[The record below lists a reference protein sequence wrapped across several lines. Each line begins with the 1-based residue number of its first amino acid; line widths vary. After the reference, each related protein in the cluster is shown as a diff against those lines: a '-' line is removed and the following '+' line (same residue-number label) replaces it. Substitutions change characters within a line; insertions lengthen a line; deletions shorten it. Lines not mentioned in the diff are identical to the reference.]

1 MQFVKNVLFS
11 FAVALVLSGN
21 STAQQYSVEYHRIQ
35 SRLAKGWNTWNYGS
49 MTSHVLLPE
58 GLALNINFRQTFIG
72 TPYDDDF
79 FLNKINVD
87 RSGRVRPVAHTF
99 DGAYTE
105 LIIDNWKGNSIRV
118 QSSAQGNDIVI
129 LVTPIKKSP
138 TQFYVE
144 LEVGILWNREGHIQ
158 RNGNSIAA
166 TFGTKRY
173 DIRSTCVNVE
183 VAQPYTS
190 PYLVFDGDSA
200 IAFYT
205 GEKRTLGVATRII
218 ELAKQRYEKCAV
230 KFKDKATAFKGIQSV
245 LGWNTLYDRDK
256 NRVITPVTRGWN
268 EAWHGYVLFEWDT
281 YFASLLFALD
291 NKDLAYSNAIA
302 VTKGQ
307 ENNGQVGFVQ
317 WPHGSPGT
325 QSQPPVGALTCWMIY
340 SKYKEEW
347 FLREVY
353 DQLLNWNRWWI
364 NNRLNQGYLTWGAG
378 WTGAS
383 LQNIMLE
390 SGLDNSPMYEN
401 AEVQVVG
408 NKTLL
413 NLADVGL
420 NSLYI
425 ADCNYLAKIA
435 EALGKNRDAKELLER
450 SRSMS
455 KQISTLWNDTIGIY
469 QNKVLDSGLFSD
481 RLSPTLFYPMIAG
494 VPTAKRAQRMLR
506 EHFFNDEEFYGAYI
520 LPSCARNDKSYD
532 NDYWRGAIWGPMN
545 FLVYLGLRD
554 YDPAAATELA
564 NKSYALFIDSW
575 NEDHY
580 VLENVNSEKGPR
592 AMYNKKNSDP
602 YYHWGALLALM
613 KFIDDNQY

>member
-1 MQFVKNVLFS
+1 MHAVKKVLLLV
-11 FAVALVLSGN
+11 AVALTLFGN
-21 STAQQYSVEYHRIQ
+21 SSAQQYSPEYNRIQ
-35 SRLAKGWNTWNYGS
+35 SSLAKGWNTWNYGS

-58 GLALNINFRQTFIG
+58 GLALNINFRQAFIG

-79 FLNKINVD
+79 FLSRINVD

-118 QSSAQGNDIVI
+118 QSSARGNDIVI
-129 LVTPIKKSP
+129 LVTPLKRSP
-138 TQFYVE
+138 TRFYVE
-144 LEVGILWNREGHIQ
+144 LEAGILWNREGHIRRQ
-158 RNGNSIAA
+158 GDCITA
-166 TFGTKRY
+166 TFGNKDYNVT
-173 DIRSTCVNVE
+173 STGTRVE
-183 VAQPYTS
+183 VAHPYTS
-190 PYLVFDGDSA
+190 PYMIFEGDTA

-205 GEKRTLGVATRII
+205 GAKMTLSEATHTIESARTRYDRYAQKFGEKS
-218 ELAKQRYEKCAV
+218 
-230 KFKDKATAFKGIQSV
+230 DAFKGIQSV
-245 LGWNTLYDRDK
+245 LGWNTLYDHDN

-291 NKDLAYSNAIA
+291 NKELAYSNAIA

-325 QSQPPVGALTCWMIY
+325 QSQPPVGAFTCWMIY
-340 SKYKEEW
+340 DKFKEEW
-347 FLREVY
+347 FLKEVY
-353 DQLLNWNRWWI
+353 DQLLSWNRWWI
-364 NNRLNQGYLTWGAG
+364 KNRLNQGYLTWGAG
-378 WTGAS
+378 WTGAT

-401 AEVQVVG
+401 AKVQVIG
-408 NKTLL
+408 NNTLL

-435 EALGKNRDAKELLER
+435 EALGNKKDAKELRER

-455 KQISTLWNDTIGIY
+455 KQISTLWNDSLGIY
-469 QNKVLDSGLFSD
+469 QNKLLDSDLFSN
-481 RLSPTLFYPMIAG
+481 RLSPTLFYPMFTG
-494 VPTAKRAQRMLR
+494 VPTAKQAQRMLK
-506 EHFFNDEEFYGAYI
+506 EHFFNDKEFYGSYI
-520 LPSCARNDKSYD
+520 LPSCARNDISYD
-532 NDYWRGAIWGPMN
+532 NDYWRGAVWGPMN

-564 NKSYALFIDSW
+564 NKSYSLFTESW

-592 AMYNKKNSDP
+592 AIYNRKNSDP
-602 YYHWGALLALM
+602 YYHWGALLGLM